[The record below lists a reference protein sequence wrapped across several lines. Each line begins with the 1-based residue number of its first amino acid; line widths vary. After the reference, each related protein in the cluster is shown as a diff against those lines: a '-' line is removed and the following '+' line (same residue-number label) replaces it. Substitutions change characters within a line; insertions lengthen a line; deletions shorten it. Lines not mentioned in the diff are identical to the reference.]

1 MEREPVVGTQA
12 KKPILRVLAGE
23 TVSPQPIWLMRQAG
37 RYLSEY
43 RDLRAK
49 AGDFMK
55 LCFTPAYAA
64 EVTLQPIHRFG
75 FDGAILFSDIL
86 VIPHALGQKL
96 WFAEGEGPK
105 LSPLEPQA
113 LAKLDPGT
121 ALPNLAPIFET
132 VSKVRANLPPSVTML
147 GFAGAPWTVAN
158 YMIAGGSSDESEHLR
173 KFTYD
178 HPQSLDA
185 LLEILIETTSAYL
198 VEQVKA
204 GAEALQIFESWAG
217 TIPADQVGK
226 YSLEPI
232 RRIISLVREK
242 CPGTPFIVFPRG
254 AGLNYA
260 DYANTTG
267 TNAVSVDYQTSLTK
281 LRHEIRPGMGTQG
294 NLDPIALSQGGPGLE
309 QAIASILTQTKGQPH
324 IFNLGH
330 GIRQETPIVNVEQ
343 LIRSVRKAA

>member
-1 MEREPVVGTQA
+1 MEREPVTGHPA

-64 EVTLQPIHRFG
+64 EVTLQPIRRFG

-105 LSPLEPQA
+105 LAPLDAQA
-113 LAKLDPGT
+113 FAKLDART

-132 VSKVRANLPPSVTML
+132 VARVKASLPPSVTML

-173 KFTYD
+173 KFSYE
-178 HPQSLDA
+178 HP
-185 LLEILIETTSAYL
+185 EILSRLMDVLIEATSAYL
-198 VEQVKA
+198 VEQVRA

-217 TIPADQVGK
+217 TIPADQLEK
-226 YSLEPI
+226 NSLAPI
-232 RRIISLVREK
+232 RKIISLVREK
-242 CPGTPFIVFPRG
+242 CPGTPFIVFPRA

-260 DYANTTG
+260 AYANTTG
-267 TNAVSVDYQTSLTK
+267 ANAISVDYQTSLSALRK
-281 LRHEIRPGMGTQG
+281 LVQPGTGLQG
-294 NLDPIALSQGGPGLE
+294 NLDPVALSRGGAGLD
-309 QAIASILTQTKGQPH
+309 QAIASILQQTQNTPH

-330 GIRQETPIVNVEQ
+330 GIRQETPIENVAH
-343 LIRSVRKAA
+343 LIRSVRNEK